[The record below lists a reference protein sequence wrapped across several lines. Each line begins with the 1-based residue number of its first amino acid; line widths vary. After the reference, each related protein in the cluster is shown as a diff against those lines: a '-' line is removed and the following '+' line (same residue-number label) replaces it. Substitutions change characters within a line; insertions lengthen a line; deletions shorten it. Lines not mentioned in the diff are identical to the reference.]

1 MESKGRLLPDS
12 AHTTVFGRPAWHAY
26 GNGNTN
32 PAQGGLIYGDYMKTH
47 NINPHSGAN
56 KPEKVQIYARAQS
69 GQQKV
74 VGSDTNTLQKSK
86 SKKIQDEAGE
96 KKADPKLLRLA
107 AKMERQPHMP
117 RQH

>member
-1 MESKGRLLPDS
+1 MLPDS

-26 GNGNTN
+26 GNANTN

-47 NINPHSGAN
+47 NINPHSGKN
-56 KPEKVQIYARAQS
+56 KPEKVQIYARAQR

-74 VGSDTNTLQKSK
+74 VGNDVGTLSKSK
-86 SKKIQDEAGE
+86 SKKGQDEGE

-107 AKMERQPHMP
+107 AKMER
-117 RQH
+117 